1 MNKEIITKTEQSLAR
16 IFALCDKAADS
27 GQTIR
32 TEKEGR
38 DAARSFLGLVPVV
51 TKYPF
56 GPALEPLTVHPGFTN
71 KLDAFL
77 RKGV

>member
-16 IFALCDKAADS
+16 IFALCDKVAES

-38 DAARSFLGLVPVV
+38 DAARSFLGLR
-51 TKYPF
+51 
-56 GPALEPLTVHPGFTN
+56 TN
-71 KLDAFL
+71 NLDAFL

>member
-1 MNKEIITKTEQSLAR
+1 MNKTEQALAR
-16 IFALCDKAADS
+16 IFAICDGVAES

-32 TEKEGR
+32 AEKEGR
-38 DAARSFLGLVPVV
+38 DTARAFLGLR
-51 TKYPF
+51 
-56 GPALEPLTVHPGFTN
+56 TN

>member
-1 MNKEIITKTEQSLAR
+1 MTKTEQSLAR
-16 IFALCDKAADS
+16 IFAICDKAAES

-32 TEKEGR
+32 NEKEGR
-38 DAARSFLGLVPVV
+38 DAARAFLGLR
-51 TKYPF
+51 
-56 GPALEPLTVHPGFTN
+56 TN

>member
-16 IFALCDKAADS
+16 IFAICDGVAES

-38 DAARSFLGLVPVV
+38 DTARAFLGLR
-51 TKYPF
+51 
-56 GPALEPLTVHPGFTN
+56 TN
-71 KLDAFL
+71 NLDAFL

>member
-1 MNKEIITKTEQSLAR
+1 MTKTEQSLAR
-16 IFALCDKAADS
+16 IFAICDKAAES

-38 DAARSFLGLVPVV
+38 DAARAFLGLR
-51 TKYPF
+51 
-56 GPALEPLTVHPGFTN
+56 TN

>member
-1 MNKEIITKTEQSLAR
+1 MNKTEQSLAR
-16 IFALCDKAADS
+16 IFAICDGVANS

-32 TEKEGR
+32 TEKEGK
-38 DAARSFLGLVPVV
+38 DAAKAFLGLR
-51 TKYPF
+51 
-56 GPALEPLTVHPGFTN
+56 TN